1 MIIHVLEA
9 EHASHIHDVN
19 DVFHDNDQSY
29 PQMSRTSIQRRLGS
43 IHRVTVNMPDVEE
56 PSAPMQMPDLPA
68 GWDERQV
75 IL

>member
-9 EHASHIHDVN
+9 EHASHIDDVS